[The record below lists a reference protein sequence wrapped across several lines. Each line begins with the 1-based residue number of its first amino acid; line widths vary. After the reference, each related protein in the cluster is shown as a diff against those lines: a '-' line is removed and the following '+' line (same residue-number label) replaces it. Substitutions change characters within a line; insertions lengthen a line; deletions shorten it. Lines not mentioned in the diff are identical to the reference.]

1 MALAVKRAHEMM
13 YLNPCRK
20 FCRVRH
26 IQVSVGVKNILV
38 HHDIGCKLATGGAI
52 TEARIIRQVPKRAVH
67 NLGKAVQLRGSR
79 NLVTAIYKIRFFRDN
94 RLRGMRRHSKHG
106 DCGKKEHFFS

>member
-1 MALAVKRAHEMM
+1 MALAVKRAHEFTNL
-13 YLNPCRK
+13 YPWHK
-20 FCRVRH
+20 FSSVRH

-67 NLGKAVQLRGSR
+67 NLGKAVQLPGSR
-79 NLVTAIYKIRFFRDN
+79 NLVTAIYKIRLLRDN
-94 RLRGMRRHSKHG
+94 RPRGMRRHGQHG
-106 DCGKKEHFFS
+106 D